1 MSIMANIMQNARFIG
16 GIDNAVAAAGADQ
29 ATATEVTGAVNVVT
43 SATGTT
49 ADGVKLPADRAEG
62 DLLMVI
68 NATAVALDVFPPL
81 GGAINGGSAN
91 AAKALAAN
99 MSGLY
104 ISMGAG
110 NWGAVL
116 SA

>member
-1 MSIMANIMQNARFIG
+1 MANIMQNARFVG
-16 GIDNAVAAAGADQ
+16 GINSAVAAAGDDQ
-29 ATATEVTGAVNVVT
+29 ATATEVGGAVNIVT

-49 ADGVKLPADRAEG
+49 ADGVRLPASRAEG
-62 DLLMVI
+62 ELLMII
-68 NATAVALDVFPPL
+68 NSTAVALDVFPPTD
-81 GGAINGGSAN
+81 GAINGGTADT
-91 AAKALAAN
+91 AKALAAN

-104 ISMGAG
+104 ISMGDG

>member
-1 MSIMANIMQNARFIG
+1 MPNIMQNARFVG
-16 GIDNAVAAAGADQ
+16 GVSPAVAAAGSDQ
-29 ATATEVTGAVNVVT
+29 ATATALTAAINVVT

-49 ADGVKLPADRAEG
+49 ADGVRLPGDYAEG
-62 DLLMVI
+62 DLLLIV
-68 NATAVALDVFPPL
+68 NTTAVALDVFPAS
-81 GGAINGGSAN
+81 GKKINGASAD

-104 ISMGAG
+104 VSLGDG